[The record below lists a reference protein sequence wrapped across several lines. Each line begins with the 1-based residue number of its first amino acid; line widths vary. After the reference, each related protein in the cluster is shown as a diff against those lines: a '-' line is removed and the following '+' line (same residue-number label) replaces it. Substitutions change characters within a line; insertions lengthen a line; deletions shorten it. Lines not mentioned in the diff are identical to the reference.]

1 MELLVNK
8 DFEGEEEEEDEEYK
22 NEDKDDLKFLTIID
36 EEYDDV
42 AIVIFLLF

>member
-8 DFEGEEEEEDEEYK
+8 DFEGEEEKDDEEYK

-42 AIVIFLLF
+42 PIVIFLLF